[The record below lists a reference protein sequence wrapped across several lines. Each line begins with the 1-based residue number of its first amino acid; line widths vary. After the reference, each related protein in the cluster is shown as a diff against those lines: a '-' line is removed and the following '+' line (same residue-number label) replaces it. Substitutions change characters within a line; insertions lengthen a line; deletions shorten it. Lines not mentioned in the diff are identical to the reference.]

1 MNCRGVSRRLS
12 AYIDSDLSPGIR
24 QSVDEHLQSCRSC
37 KQKLAELRAIVIAAH
52 NMPPL
57 KVSGGF
63 KERVLAVV
71 HEGRGGSPW
80 RSGTVRLRLAM
91 AGAGFVT
98 AAALVFFLAGPP
110 FSSVTTSGPGEKNQI
125 TTDSQEQVVAPAGL
139 DFTDDPRIKI
149 ESFPVPEGAA
159 SIDLIRDDSL
169 LVADSTS
176 RIDEFILPV
185 VEKSREKVNVNVTF

>member
-12 AYIDSDLSPGIR
+12 AYIDNDLSPGIR
-24 QSVDEHLQSCRSC
+24 QSVEEHLQSCRSC
-37 KQKLAELRAIVIAAH
+37 RQKLAELKAIVTAAH

-63 KERVLAVV
+63 KERVLAAV
-71 HEGRGGSPW
+71 HDGGKSSL
-80 RSGTVRLRLAM
+80 RLGAVRLRFAL
-91 AGAGFVT
+91 AGAAFVT
-98 AAALVFFLAGPP
+98 AAALVFFFAGPP
-110 FSSVTTSGPGEKNQI
+110 SSSVITSGSGEKVQI
-125 TTDSQEQVVAPAGL
+125 TTDSQEQTDAPAAL

-159 SIDLIRDDSL
+159 SMDLTHDDSL
-169 LVADSTS
+169 LLADSAS

-185 VEKSREKVNVNVTF
+185 IEKSRENVNVKF

>member
-12 AYIDSDLSPGIR
+12 TYIDNDLSPGIR
-24 QSVDEHLQSCRSC
+24 QSVEEHLQSCRSC

-63 KERVLAVV
+63 KKRVLATV
-71 HEGRGGSPW
+71 HEGGKLQW
-80 RSGTVRLRLAM
+80 KLGTVRLRLAL

-98 AAALVFFLAGPP
+98 AAVLVFFLAGPP
-110 FSSVTTSGPGEKNQI
+110 FSSVTISGSGEKNQI
-125 TTDSQEQVVAPAGL
+125 TTDSQGQANAPAIP
-139 DFTDDPRIKI
+139 DFTEDPRIKI
-149 ESFPVPEGAA
+149 ESFPVPEEAA
-159 SIDLIRDDSL
+159 NIDLTHDDSL
-169 LVADSTS
+169 LFADSTS

-185 VEKSREKVNVNVTF
+185 VEKSRENVNVKF